1 MENNSLR
8 HHGIL
13 GMKWGVRR
21 YQNKDGTLTAAGKK
35 RYDKEMKDAKAER
48 RALKN
53 VQKNMQLTQ
62 AKLKKLEEIKTENE
76 RLKKNIKTGEEEEK
90 PVNLED
96 KKKQVLESKSAKE
109 VYKHKDLLS
118 DKELQEAYVRL
129 NYERNIKN
137 LIPEEVS
144 RGQQFLNKYVDMGKT
159 IKDIVDT
166 TDTLYKSYEKA
177 KGLYETLFKAVDAS
191 SKSKKKK

>member
-90 PVNLED
+90 PVNLEE

-137 LIPEEVS
+137 LIPEEVN

-191 SKSKKKK
+191 SKKKK

>member
-48 RALKN
+48 RALKI
-53 VQKNMQLTQ
+53 VQKNTQLTQ

-90 PVNLED
+90 PVNLEE

-109 VYKHKDLLS
+109 VYKYKDLLS

-137 LIPEEVS
+137 LIPEEVN

-177 KGLYETLFKAVDAS
+177 KGLYETLFRAVDAS
-191 SKSKKKK
+191 SKKKK